1 MSLRHRPMQLPLV
14 NPFVRK
20 LSGPVDRGWG
30 DTFIGPIETPRPPD
44 GREPEPTVT
53 PVPRPGGV
61 NGR

>member
-1 MSLRHRPMQLPLV
+1 MSLRHRLMHLPLV
-14 NPFVRK
+14 NPFARK

-44 GREPEPTVT
+44 SREPENEVK
-53 PVPRPGGV
+53 PVPLAGRV